1 MISVQRG
8 VVRWF
13 RVMARRLVGFGV
25 FVAACGAGELAE
37 DVSTTSTSPFT
48 STSTSYGSSSDK
60 GSSGDTFPD
69 GFEPAPCDDEPD
81 VLADRLCD
89 EGQDPETANDE
100 IYIHCRNESACQGP
114 ADPPGVDTLRVMA
127 WNIERGMTLDAQ
139 LAAFTDGTLP
149 APDVILMGEVDR
161 GCTRS
166 GDRNVAWEY
175 AAALG
180 MHHAYGVEFVEL
192 PRPGEAITAP
202 CEHGNAILSR
212 FPIGNV
218 ELVRHAVNESWFA
231 TDEPRLGGRMALVAD
246 LAVGDRIV
254 QVAVVHFE
262 SGAEDGPKRAA
273 QAAEIADIGAM
284 LDRPV
289 IIGGDTNAGLYAF
302 DLYLDT
308 HNEATTEAFFD
319 RGYAD
324 AHEGLPSTARTT
336 KPPALVLD
344 LIMLKG
350 ATPSMPIVC
359 EADICDGLSDHRAVW
374 VDVVLGG

>member
-1 MISVQRG
+1 M
-8 VVRWF
+8 
-13 RVMARRLVGFGV
+13 
-25 FVAACGAGELAE
+25 
-37 DVSTTSTSPFT
+37 
-48 STSTSYGSSSDK
+48 
-60 GSSGDTFPD
+60 
-69 GFEPAPCDDEPD
+69 
-81 VLADRLCD
+81 LADPLCD
-89 EGQDPETANDE
+89 EGQDPETATDE

-114 ADPPGVDTLRVMA
+114 ADPPGVDVLRVMA

-149 APDVILMGEVDR
+149 VPDVILMGEVDR

-166 GDRNVAWEY
+166 GDRNVAWDY
-175 AAALG
+175 AEALG

-192 PRPGEAITAP
+192 PRPGDAITAP

-218 ELVRHAVNESWFA
+218 ELVRHEVNESWFA
-231 TDEPRLGGRMALVAD
+231 TEEPRLGGRMALRAD
-246 LAVGDRIV
+246 LAVGDRLV
-254 QVAVVHFE
+254 HVSVVHFE

-273 QAAEIADIGAM
+273 QAAEIADLGAM

-324 AHEGLPSTARTT
+324 AHLELPSTARTT

-344 LIMLKG
+344 LIMLKD

-374 VDVVLGG
+374 VDVVLAG